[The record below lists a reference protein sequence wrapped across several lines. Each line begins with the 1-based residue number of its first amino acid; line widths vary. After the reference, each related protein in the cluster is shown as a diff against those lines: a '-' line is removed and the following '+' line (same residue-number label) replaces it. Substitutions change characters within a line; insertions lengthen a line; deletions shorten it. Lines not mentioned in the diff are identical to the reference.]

1 MSRIRYVKIMNIP
14 TCVYLSVSIWWGNE
28 RTVRGSHGK
37 ENDMYDIHSQDL
49 AVPWDLGRLI
59 KLPTA
64 WLNTAHEQRLLTG
77 FPLKSLRWARLQRL
91 VANPA
96 ALNPR
101 CWLDSPAATF
111 PTPFLM
117 HADNVYSRKLDKAAA
132 GATSWCLWALRA
144 TSILHR
150 YVRIRI
156 KMNILPVLMGCSL
169 SLHPLWEPL
178 FLPPRWLPRV
188 IHVTLIGVM
197 GALAF
202 PLHIWFSLFTQHPRP
217 PGGFPQQVLA
227 AALLRLKLPSR
238 GSRSQPWILIE
249 TGNLPVC
256 LSDTVFPEPV
266 PASPLLFRGP
276 RCNCLLRFLVSLRV
290 SFAPHIPFL

>member
-1 MSRIRYVKIMNIP
+1 MNIP
-14 TCVYLSVSIWWGNE
+14 TCACLHACICQSGSDWGINVLCGAAMA
-28 RTVRGSHGK
+28 R
-37 ENDMYDIHSQDL
+37 ENDMYDTRSQDL
-49 AVPWDLGRLI
+49 AVPWDLGGLI
-59 KLPTA
+59 KLHTA
-64 WLNTAHEQRLLTG
+64 WLHTVYEQRLLTG
-77 FPLKSLRWARLQRL
+77 FPLKSLRWAWLQRL
-91 VANPA
+91 AANPA
-96 ALNPR
+96 ALNQR

-111 PTPFLM
+111 PTPWLT
-117 HADNVYSRKLDKAAA
+117 HADNVYSHKLDRAAA
-132 GATSWCLWALRA
+132 GAASWCLWALRA
-144 TSILHR
+144 TAIIHR
-150 YVRIRI
+150 YLKIRI

-169 SLHPLWEPL
+169 SLHPLCAPL
-178 FLPPRWLPRV
+178 FLPPRWLLRV
-188 IHVTLIGVM
+188 MHVTLIGVM
-197 GALAF
+197 GALVF
-202 PLHIWFSLFTQHPRP
+202 PLQIWFSLFTQRPRP

-227 AALLRLKLPSR
+227 AALLRLKLPTR